1 ISDTPA
7 VNNLG
12 TERDL
17 VVALQV
23 TVTVRIAI
31 GDVLQPDGLLD
42 APTDGRE
49 VAHDSREVVVLLRH
63 AVSRHGARDSDLVTV
78 QLGHAREPNVR
89 VQAHTLR
96 GASGA
101 ERLQEAGIGG
111 DARGDLTGLQ
121 EGRVSGLQNLPRLK
135 RRVQLN
141 RVGRVHQSLALHG
154 GGASARERVNA
165 VNDAEIQRASQCRLD
180 RVQNLLKHTKLV
192 ILIRPLELV
201 GDANGLLELERLER
215 LHLRGEV
222 RAGLVLA
229 LTNVLGF
236 ARVED
241 DGLALAELHRDSA
254 R

>member
-1 ISDTPA
+1 
-7 VNNLG
+7 
-12 TERDL
+12 
-17 VVALQV
+17 
-23 TVTVRIAI
+23 
-31 GDVLQPDGLLD
+31 
-42 APTDGRE
+42 
-49 VAHDSREVVVLLRH
+49 
-63 AVSRHGARDSDLVTV
+63 
-78 QLGHAREPNVR
+78 
-89 VQAHTLR
+89 
-96 GASGA
+96 
-101 ERLQEAGIGG
+101 
-111 DARGDLTGLQ
+111 
-121 EGRVSGLQNLPRLK
+121 
-135 RRVQLN
+135 
-141 RVGRVHQSLALHG
+141 
-154 GGASARERVNA
+154 ASARERVNA

-254 R
+254 RELGNDGRLLDLLQPRSEILVRDRQIAGLKNSHCCILSVRLPYPGASS

>member
-49 VAHDSREVVVLLRH
+49 VTHDSREVVVLLRH
-63 AVSRHGARDSDLVTV
+63 AVSRNGARDSNLVTV
-78 QLGHAREPNVR
+78 QLGHAREPDVR

-111 DARGDLTGLQ
+111 DARGNLTGLQ

-141 RVGRVHQSLALHG
+141 RVGRIHERLASHSCR
-154 GGASARERVNA
+154 ASARVRIDA
-165 VNDAEIQRASQCRLD
+165 VND
-180 RVQNLLKHTKLV
+180 T
-192 ILIRPLELV
+192 
-201 GDANGLLELERLER
+201 
-215 LHLRGEV
+215 EV
-222 RAGLVLA
+222 
-229 LTNVLGF
+229 
-236 ARVED
+236 
-241 DGLALAELHRDSA
+241 
-254 R
+254 